1 MPVRIK
7 LCPTLQKYVES
18 YDPDKGL
25 VLENA
30 AGKTVGQ
37 MAREVSIP
45 IEQMACSI
53 IINHDPSGDDRVF
66 QEGDFVALVRVLGGG

>member
-1 MPVRIK
+1 MPVRNK

-30 AGKTVGQ
+30 VGKTVRQ
-37 MAREVSIP
+37 MAGALAIA
-45 IEQMACSI
+45 IEEITCSNI
-53 IINHDPSGDDRVF
+53 FNHHPSGYDHIVQD
-66 QEGDFVALVRVLGGG
+66 GDLIALERVLGSG

>member
-25 VLENA
+25 VL
-30 AGKTVGQ
+30 
-37 MAREVSIP
+37 
-45 IEQMACSI
+45 
-53 IINHDPSGDDRVF
+53 
-66 QEGDFVALVRVLGGG
+66 

>member
-30 AGKTVGQ
+30 VGKTVRQ
-37 MAREVSIP
+37 MARELSIP
-45 IEQMACSI
+45 IEPMTCSI
-53 IINHDPSGDDRVF
+53 IINHYPAGEDRVL
-66 QEGDFVALVRVLGGG
+66 QEGGAMALVRVLGGG

>member
-7 LCPTLQKYVES
+7 LRPTLQKYVES

-30 AGKTVGQ
+30 VGKTVRQ
-37 MAREVSIP
+37 MARELSIP

-53 IINHDPSGDDRVF
+53 IINHYPSGDDRVI
-66 QEGDFVALVRVLGGG
+66 QEGDFLALVRVLGGG